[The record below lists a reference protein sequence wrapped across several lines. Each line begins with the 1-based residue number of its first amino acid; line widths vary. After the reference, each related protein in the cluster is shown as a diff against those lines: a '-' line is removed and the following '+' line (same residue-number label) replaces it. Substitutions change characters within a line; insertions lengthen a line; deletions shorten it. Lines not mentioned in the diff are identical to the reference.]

1 RDIEV
6 SELMQHIKGPDF
18 ATGGII
24 YGYNGVRDACES
36 GRGRIVR
43 RAKAEIEHLQYGR
56 EWIIV
61 TEIPYQVNKANMI
74 ERTAEL
80 VNEKKIEGIA
90 TIRDESD
97 REGFRI
103 VYEIKRDANANV
115 VLNNLYKYTALQTSF
130 SVNNIALVK
139 GR

>member
-1 RDIEV
+1 
-6 SELMQHIKGPDF
+6 
-18 ATGGII
+18 
-24 YGYNGVRDACES
+24 NGVKDACET
-36 GRGRIVR
+36 GRGRIVM
-43 RAKAEIEHLQYGR
+43 RAKAEIETFKNGR

-61 TEIPYQVNKANMI
+61 TEIPYQVNKENMI

-115 VLNNLYKYTALQTSF
+115 VLNNLYKYTALQTALDRK
-130 SVNNIALVK
+130 SVV
-139 GR
+139 